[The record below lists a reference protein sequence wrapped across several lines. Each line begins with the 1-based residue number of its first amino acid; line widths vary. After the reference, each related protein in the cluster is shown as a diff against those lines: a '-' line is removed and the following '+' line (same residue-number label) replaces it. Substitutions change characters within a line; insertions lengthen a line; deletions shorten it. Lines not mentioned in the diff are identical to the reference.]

1 MLLGLLGT
9 VWFETLLAGEKLN
22 LPFEI
27 AGTVT
32 HVPLIPEDSINV
44 LLWPFYSLILHG
56 LAIFIGMASVRLI
69 YRIQH
74 GVGPMD
80 WDSDLH
86 ATLAWVLAVIS
97 TFVICSAFLFGLASI
112 PKDNIPSD
120 PSFALKL
127 ACLWALVPTT
137 TAFFAVIYLNATL
150 HQERKS
156 SWRQK
161 AVRSSLQG
169 LLTGLM
175 GFIAVTVFLGFT
187 DYQNANPDTDKNLF
201 YFKVYIVG
209 MTTAVGL
216 LLGYLLPSGYE
227 NYLHKNSRE
236 KRKEVRQEASTESL
250 PAWIG

>member
-1 MLLGLLGT
+1 
-9 VWFETLLAGEKLN
+9 
-22 LPFEI
+22 
-27 AGTVT
+27 
-32 HVPLIPEDSINV
+32 
-44 LLWPFYSLILHG
+44 
-56 LAIFIGMASVRLI
+56 
-69 YRIQH
+69 
-74 GVGPMD
+74 MD

-112 PKDNIPSD
+112 PQVGSLVPAHTEEATRDFLPKL
-120 PSFALKL
+120 FALKL

-161 AVRSSLQG
+161 AVRASLQG

-175 GFIAVTVFLGFT
+175 GFIAVTVFLRFA
-187 DYQNANPDTDKNLF
+187 DHQNANPDIDQNLF
-201 YFKVYIVG
+201 YFKIYIIG